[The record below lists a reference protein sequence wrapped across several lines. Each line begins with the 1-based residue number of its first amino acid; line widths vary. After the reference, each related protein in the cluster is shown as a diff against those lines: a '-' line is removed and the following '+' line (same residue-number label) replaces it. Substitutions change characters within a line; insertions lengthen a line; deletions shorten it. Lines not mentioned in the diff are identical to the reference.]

1 MYICVMKIRL
11 HLFAAQSLKEKR
23 SCIKSIIRKVQN
35 KFAIAIAEVG
45 DNELWQ
51 SALLGA
57 AIVANN
63 RKHLEREME
72 KVLAFIE
79 QNLEIEVIEIQ
90 HEMWNF

>member
-1 MYICVMKIRL
+1 MYICVLKIRL

-45 DNELWQ
+45 DHELWQ
-51 SALLGA
+51 SSLLGG

-63 RKHLEREME
+63 SRYLEREME
-72 KVLAFIE
+72 KVLALIE
-79 QNLEIEVIEIQ
+79 QNTEIEVMEIQ
-90 HEMWNF
+90 HEIWNY